1 MAPRCLGNSG
11 RFRSIQV
18 DSEIC
23 EKTKSIE
30 SGLCVTRHFIN
41 LRNTHPKNKP
51 MIRCNLSTL
60 MGRDKLRI
68 SDVVRETGLN
78 RSTVTA
84 LYKETATR
92 VDLPAVDRLCR
103 LFRCQVGELFE
114 HLTDAVQERP

>member
-1 MAPRCLGNSG
+1 M
-11 RFRSIQV
+11 
-18 DSEIC
+18 
-23 EKTKSIE
+23 KSKARTVRVQL
-30 SGLCVTRHFIN
+30 GLCVTARFII
-41 LRNTHPKNKP
+41 LRITPPIKKA

-78 RSTVTA
+78 RSTITA

-92 VDLPAVDRLCR
+92 VDLPAIDLLCR

-114 HLTDAVQERP
+114 HLPEAAEERP